1 MNTSFIKAISYYVPN
16 NVVTNADII
25 KDFPDWSEEKI
36 AVKIGIKL
44 RYLANEMTAGD
55 LAELAAKKLFSE
67 HNINKTT
74 IDTLILCTQSPDYFL
89 PATACILQDK
99 LGLSTNVAAFD
110 FNQGCSGF
118 VYGLS
123 IAKGMIAG
131 GISKNVLL
139 LTSETYQHY
148 IHKKDRGNRTLFS
161 DAAAATLIS
170 TDGYLELGNPV
181 LGTDGSGCRN
191 LIVESGGHRM
201 KKQGIEIDSKQ
212 SRSPDYLYMDGPSI
226 FNFTLEAV
234 PLLVKQ
240 TLLKNNLQQDD
251 IDLFVF
257 HQANKH
263 MLTFIKEAISIPD
276 DKFYLCLEN
285 FGNTVSSTIPIALY
299 HAQKDHSIYKRKNIL
314 IAGFG
319 VGYSWGA
326 INLIYNY
333 AI

>member
-1 MNTSFIKAISYYVPN
+1 MNTTYIKAISYYVPE

-25 KDFPDWSEEKI
+25 TAFPDWSEQKI
-36 AVKIGIKL
+36 AVKIGIKQ
-44 RYLANEMTAGD
+44 RYVANEMTAGD
-55 LAELAAKKLFSE
+55 LAELAAQRLFLE
-67 HNINKTT
+67 HGIDKNS

-99 LGLSTNVAAFD
+99 LGLPTSVAAFD
-110 FNQGCSGF
+110 FNQGSSGF

-123 IAKGMIAG
+123 IAKGMIMS

-170 TDGYLELGNPV
+170 TDGFLELGNPV
-181 LGTDGSGCRN
+181 LGTDGSGYKN
-191 LIVESGGHRM
+191 LIVESGAHRM
-201 KKQGIEIDSKQ
+201 KPQGIEIDSDND
-212 SRSPDYLYMDGPSI
+212 RSPDYLYMDGPSI

-240 TLLKNNLQQDD
+240 VLERNNLQQED

-257 HQANKH
+257 HQPNKH
-263 MLTFIKEAISIPD
+263 MLKYIKEAISIPD
-276 DKFYLCLEN
+276 DKFYMCLEN

-299 HAQKDHSIYKRKNIL
+299 YAQKEGYLKKANNL
-314 IAGFG
+314 LLVGFG
-319 VGYSWGA
+319 VGHSWGA
-326 INLIYNY
+326 INLTHRHVI
-333 AI
+333 